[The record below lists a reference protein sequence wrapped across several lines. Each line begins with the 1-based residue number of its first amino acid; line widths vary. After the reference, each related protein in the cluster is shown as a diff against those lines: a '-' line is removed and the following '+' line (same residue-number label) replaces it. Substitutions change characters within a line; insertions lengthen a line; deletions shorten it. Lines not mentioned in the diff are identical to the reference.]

1 MIATCQHRFIA
12 QHLQNTFGHISTW
25 PFCSAAEIEE
35 ELCTKNL
42 SLALGDYLVVS
53 MGRNGVHCGKASTLH
68 GLAAFPCDSLVIPLH
83 ELERVT
89 HEQHANYVEF

>member
-35 ELCTKNL
+35 ELYTKNL

-83 ELERVT
+83 ELERAF
-89 HEQHANYVEF
+89 HEQYANYVEL